1 MARNTRKTSKPNGR
15 KLSKTKG
22 NKNKK
27 SMKKQKGG
35 GLDEENL
42 QIDKYDKKG
51 LQITPTPVN
60 SHREII
66 NIINTNMETFN
77 KRIRHFERLE
87 DQKYFDH

>member
-1 MARNTRKTSKPNGR
+1 MARNTRKTPKPNGR
-15 KLSKTKG
+15 KRKG

-77 KRIRHFERLE
+77 KRIGHFERLE
-87 DQKYFDH
+87 DQRYFERGY

>member
-22 NKNKK
+22 NKK

-42 QIDKYDKKG
+42 QIDKYTEDG
-51 LQITPTPVN
+51 LRKTPTPVN
-60 SHREII
+60 SHRELIDII
-66 NIINTNMETFN
+66 NANMSNFN
-77 KRIRHFERLE
+77 GRILER
-87 DQKYFDH
+87 